1 MQIKIWDSM
10 SKRESPIGFISILGA
25 TFGLSIAAIW
35 LAYQFGFASHSDVE
49 YTYIPDTKNT
59 SLLNESNESATAIV
73 PTLTPTP
80 TSTPKKLKTADDI
93 TKNPVQVQVKFLVD
107 SNKITSQGV
116 ETLDQLKKQAVEFDS
131 QSVGIRIFSN
141 PGESEFT
148 QQIGRQRGEEIAG
161 YLRYLGLKHKIVI
174 SKRKPDIP
182 ENQLSEQLLVVQLY
196 KL

>member
-1 MQIKIWDSM
+1 M

-35 LAYQFGFASHSDVE
+35 LAYQFGLGSDSNLE
-49 YTYIPDTKNT
+49 YTYDTDINNT
-59 SLLNESNESATAIV
+59 LVTSELNKSETAIT

-80 TSTPKKLKTADDI
+80 TPKKLKIADDI

-107 SNKITSQGV
+107 SNRITSQGV
-116 ETLDQLKKQAVEFDS
+116 ETLDQLKKQAIEFDS

-174 SKRKPDIP
+174 SKRIPEIP
-182 ENQLSEQLLVVQLY
+182 ENQQSNQLLVVQLY
-196 KL
+196 QL

>member
-1 MQIKIWDSM
+1 M

-35 LAYQFGFASHSDVE
+35 LAYQFGFGSHSDVE
-49 YTYIPDTKNT
+49 YTYLEATKNT
-59 SLLNESNESATAIV
+59 FITDELNKSSTAIT

-80 TSTPKKLKTADDI
+80 TPKKLKTADDI

-107 SNKITSQGV
+107 SNKITSEGV
-116 ETLDQLKKQAVEFDS
+116 ETLDKFKNQAVEFDS

-174 SKRKPDIP
+174 SKRTPEIP
-182 ENQLSEQLLVVQLY
+182 ENQISNQLLMVQLY

>member
-1 MQIKIWDSM
+1 MQIKIWDFM

-35 LAYQFGFASHSDVE
+35 LAYQFGFGSHSDVE
-49 YTYIPDTKNT
+49 YTYLADTKST
-59 SLLNESNESATAIV
+59 FITDELNKSSTAIT
-73 PTLTPTP
+73 PTLTAAP
-80 TSTPKKLKTADDI
+80 TPKKLKTADDI

-107 SNKITSQGV
+107 SNRITSQGV
-116 ETLDQLKKQAVEFDS
+116 ETLDKLKKQAVEFDS
-131 QSVGIRIFSN
+131 QSVGIRIFPN

-174 SKRKPDIP
+174 SKRTPNIP
-182 ENQLSEQLLVVQLY
+182 ENQQSNQLLVVQLY

>member
-35 LAYQFGFASHSDVE
+35 LAYQFGLGSDSNLE
-49 YTYIPDTKNT
+49 YTYDTDINNT
-59 SLLNESNESATAIV
+59 LVTSELNKSETAIT

-80 TSTPKKLKTADDI
+80 TPKKLKIADDI

-107 SNKITSQGV
+107 SNRITSQGV
-116 ETLDQLKKQAVEFDS
+116 ETLDQLKKQAIEFDS

-174 SKRKPDIP
+174 SKRIPEIP
-182 ENQLSEQLLVVQLY
+182 ENQQSNQLLVVQLY
-196 KL
+196 QL

>member
-1 MQIKIWDSM
+1 M

-25 TFGLSIAAIW
+25 TFVLSIAAIW
-35 LAYQFGFASHSDVE
+35 FAYQFGFASHSDVE
-49 YTYIPDTKNT
+49 YTYIVDTKNT
-59 SLLNESNESATAIV
+59 SIKDELNKSSTAIT

-80 TSTPKKLKTADDI
+80 TPKKLKTADDI

-107 SNKITSQGV
+107 SNRITSQGV
-116 ETLDQLKKQAVEFDS
+116 ETLDQLKNQAVEFDS

-141 PGESEFT
+141 PGESQFT
-148 QQIGRQRGEEIAG
+148 QQIARQRGEEIAG

-174 SKRKPDIP
+174 SKRIPEIP
-182 ENQLSEQLLVVQLY
+182 ENQISNQLLMVQLY